1 MHSASSSN
9 QSPVCQI
16 ELDDGLID
24 INKKVD
30 GCQGQKRC
38 SHMMYVKY
46 WDIITIKNVIKNG
59 VVLNWLTIKL
69 YINSGVKIFI
79 RRYESV
85 EFNVGYDHLTVT
97 DLQ

>member
-24 INKKVD
+24 INKKLD
-30 GCQGQKRC
+30 GCQGQKSC
-38 SHMMYVKY
+38 CHKLNTEISSLSK
-46 WDIITIKNVIKNG
+46 KVIRNG
-59 VVLNWLTIKL
+59 VALNWLTIKL
-69 YINSGVKIFI
+69 YINSAVKIFI

>member
-24 INKKVD
+24 INKKLD

-38 SHMMYVKY
+38 MLNTEISSLS
-46 WDIITIKNVIKNG
+46 KNVIRNG
-59 VVLNWLTIKL
+59 VALNWLTIKL
-69 YINSGVKIFI
+69 YINSAVKIFI
-79 RRYESV
+79 RRHESV